1 MVGGLHAL
9 VQFSRLNKVFTLP
22 YLCRISV
29 MQKTAAKSLFA
40 KNFSHQQY
48 LAKEEYR
55 EKQKHY
61 EVQVQGYTKNMKIS
75 LLSLNRNL
83 VTPAKQQ

>member
-1 MVGGLHAL
+1 
-9 VQFSRLNKVFTLP
+9 
-22 YLCRISV
+22 
-29 MQKTAAKSLFA
+29 MQKTAAKSVFA

-61 EVQVQGYTKNMKIS
+61 VIQAQGYTKNMKIS
-75 LLSLNRNL
+75 MLSLNRKL
-83 VTPAKQQ
+83 ITSAKQQ